1 MDAQTACDAAVFHTF
16 PSGAAVEHA
25 QCDHDQKPILAQKMG
40 GVAMKYGW
48 PRAWLVLVSL
58 AALPF
63 AHAQR
68 GAPNGEWP
76 TYGGDLGHTRY
87 APLEQIDAAN
97 FNRLEI
103 AWRFKTDSLGP
114 NREFNFQST
123 PLMVDGVVYSTAG
136 SRRAV
141 VALDAGNGELLWM
154 HRLDEGPRGQAAPR
168 QLSGRGL
175 AYWENGDDKRIIYVT
190 PGYQMIALDAR
201 TGARVTSFGDEGIV
215 DLKENID
222 QDLDP
227 LTGEIG
233 LHATPIVAKNVVIVG
248 AAHPT
253 GANPTSARMTK
264 GYVRGYDARTGE
276 RLWIFHTVPM
286 RGEFGTESWL
296 RGSNEYTGNTGV
308 WAQISVDEELETVY
322 LPVEQATGDY
332 TGIDRPGDNLFS
344 ETLLAVDLNTGER
357 KWHFQLVHHGIWDHD
372 IPSAPILFDAV
383 VEGRPV
389 KAVAQPTKQA
399 FLYVFDRVTGR
410 PLWPIEE
417 RPVPA
422 GDVPGEWYSPTQP
435 IPTKPPAYDRQGIT
449 ENDLIDFTPELRR
462 EALEVVAW
470 HKMGPLF
477 TPPVVSNINGPLGT
491 LMVPSQ
497 DGGSN
502 WQGGSYDPETGV
514 LYVASASTIVSKAVV
529 PPYPGQSEMAY
540 IEGNAVTGPRTTGGS
555 GSAAGGGRS
564 EFRPAERRVLTPDD
578 PSRGPPK
585 LALSV
590 QGLPLLK
597 PPYGR
602 ITAIDM
608 KRGEILWQVAHGET
622 PDDIK
627 NHPLLKDMD
636 LPRTGQTGSPGTLV
650 TKTLLISGERLNTTT
665 PEGLG
670 AMLRAY
676 DKATGREVGAVY
688 MPAPQSGSPMTY
700 MWNGEQ
706 YLVVA
711 ISGAQYAGELLAFR
725 LPRR

>member
-1 MDAQTACDAAVFHTF
+1 MMKAGALGVGVVLALLTA
-16 PSGAAVEHA
+16 P
-25 QCDHDQKPILAQKMG
+25 
-40 GVAMKYGW
+40 
-48 PRAWLVLVSL
+48 
-58 AALPF
+58 AL
-63 AHAQR
+63 AQR
-68 GAPNGEWP
+68 GAPNGEWR

-87 APLEQIDAAN
+87 APLDQIDASN

-141 VALDAGNGELLWM
+141 VALDAANGELLWI
-154 HRLDEGPRGQAAPR
+154 HRLDEGQRGQVAPR

-201 TGARVTSFGDEGIV
+201 TGDRVTSFGDGGIV
-215 DLKENID
+215 DLKRNID

-227 LTGEIG
+227 LDNQIG
-233 LHATPIVAKNVVIVG
+233 LHATPIVAKNVIIVG

-253 GANPTSARMTK
+253 GANPTTARATK
-264 GYVRGYDARTGE
+264 GYVRGFDARTGE

-296 RGSNEYTGNTGV
+296 RDSNEYTGNTGV
-308 WAQISVDEELETVY
+308 WAQISVDPELETVY
-322 LPVEQATGDY
+322 LPVEESTGDY

-344 ETLLAVDLNTGER
+344 ETLVAVDLNTGER
-357 KWHFQLVHHGIWDHD
+357 KWHFQLVHHGIWDFD
-372 IPSAPILFDAV
+372 IPAAPILFDAV
-383 VEGRPV
+383 VDGRAV

-399 FLYVFDRVTGR
+399 FLYVFDRVTGK

-417 RPVPA
+417 RPVPK

-435 IPTKPPAYDRQGIT
+435 FPTKPKGYDRQGIT
-449 ENDLIDFTPELRR
+449 ESDLIDFTPELHR

-497 DGGSN
+497 DGGTN
-502 WQGGSYDPETGV
+502 WQGGSFDPETNI
-514 LYVASASTIVSKAVV
+514 LYVASGSTVVSKAVV

-564 EFRPAERRVLTPDD
+564 EFRPAERRQLTPDD

-602 ITAIDM
+602 ISAIDM
-608 KRGEILWQVAHGET
+608 TRGEILWQVAHGET

-627 NHPLLKDMD
+627 SHPLLQG
-636 LPRTGQTGSPGTLV
+636 LTIPRTGQAGSPGTLV

-700 MWNGEQ
+700 MLNGEQ

-711 ISGAQYAGELLAFR
+711 ISGAQYAGELLAFK

>member
-1 MDAQTACDAAVFHTF
+1 MAST
-16 PSGAAVEHA
+16 P
-25 QCDHDQKPILAQKMG
+25 P
-40 GVAMKYGW
+40 
-48 PRAWLVLVSL
+48 
-58 AALPF
+58 AL
-63 AHAQR
+63 AQR
-68 GAPNGEWP
+68 GAPAGEWP

-87 APLEQIDAAN
+87 APLDQIDAGN

-136 SRRAV
+136 TRRAV

-154 HRLDEGPRGQAAPR
+154 HRLDEGVRGQVAPR

-175 AYWENGDDKRIIYVT
+175 AYWENGEDKRIIYVT
-190 PGYQMIALDAR
+190 PGYRLIALDAR
-201 TGARVTSFGDEGIV
+201 TGDRVASFGENGIV
-215 DLKENID
+215 DLKQNID
-222 QDLDP
+222 QNLDP
-227 LTGEIG
+227 LDNEIG
-233 LHATPIVAKNVVIVG
+233 LHATPIVAKNVIIVG

-253 GANPTSARMTK
+253 GANPTSARVTK
-264 GYVRGYDARTGE
+264 GYVRGFDARTGE

-296 RGSNEYTGNTGV
+296 RDSNDYTGNTGV
-308 WAQISVDEELETVY
+308 WAQISVDPELEMVY
-322 LPVEQATGDY
+322 LPVEEATGDY
-332 TGIDRPGDNLFS
+332 YGGERPGDNLFS
-344 ETLLAVDLNTGER
+344 ETLVAVDLNTGER
-357 KWHFQLVHHGIWDHD
+357 KWHYQLVHHGIWDMD
-372 IPSAPILFDAV
+372 IPCAPILFDTV
-383 VEGRPV
+383 VNGRPV

-417 RPVPA
+417 RPVPE

-435 IPTKPPAYDRQGIT
+435 FPTRPPAYDRQGVT
-449 ENDLIDFTPELRR
+449 ENDLIDFTPALRR
-462 EALEVVAW
+462 EALEIVAW
-470 HKMGPLF
+470 HKLGPLF
-477 TPPVVSNINGPLGT
+477 TPPVVSHIDGPLGT
-491 LMVPSQ
+491 LFAPSQ
-497 DGGSN
+497 EGGTN
-502 WQGGSYDPETGV
+502 WQGGSFDPETSV
-514 LYVASASTIVSKAVV
+514 LYVASGSTVVSKAVV
-529 PPYPGQSEMAY
+529 PPYPGQSEMPF

-564 EFRPAERRVLTPDD
+564 EFRPTERRAATPSD
-578 PSRGPPK
+578 PSRGAPK

-602 ITAIDM
+602 ISAIDM
-608 KRGEILWQVAHGET
+608 MRGEILWQVAHGET

-627 NHPLLKDMD
+627 SHPLLAGLT
-636 LPRTGQTGSPGTLV
+636 LPRTGQAGSPGTLV
-650 TKTLLISGERLNTTT
+650 TKTLLIAGERLYTTT

-700 MWNGEQ
+700 LHDGEQ

-725 LPRR
+725 LRR

>member
-1 MDAQTACDAAVFHTF
+1 MKRVGCIKLSWLLLV
-16 PSGAAVEHA
+16 G
-25 QCDHDQKPILAQKMG
+25 LAQ
-40 GVAMKYGW
+40 
-48 PRAWLVLVSL
+48 
-58 AALPF
+58 
-63 AHAQR
+63 HAPAQQ
-68 GAPNGEWP
+68 GASNGEWR

-87 APLEQIDAAN
+87 APLDQIDASN

-141 VALDAGNGELLWM
+141 VALDAGNGELLWI
-154 HRLDEGPRGQAAPR
+154 HRLDEGQRGQVAPR

-175 AYWENGDDKRIIYVT
+175 AYWENGDDKRIVYVT

-201 TGARVTSFGDEGIV
+201 TGDRVESFGEGGIV
-215 DLKENID
+215 DLKQNID
-222 QDLDP
+222 QNLDP
-227 LTGEIG
+227 LDNEIG
-233 LHATPIVAKNVVIVG
+233 LHATPIVAKNVIIVG

-253 GANPTSARMTK
+253 GANPTSARVTK
-264 GYVRGYDARTGE
+264 GYVRGFDARTGE

-296 RGSNEYTGNTGV
+296 KGSNEYTGNTGV
-308 WAQISVDEELETVY
+308 WAQISVDPELETVY

-332 TGIDRPGDNLFS
+332 FGADRPGDNLFA

-357 KWHFQLVHHGIWDHD
+357 KWHYQLVHHGIWDMD
-372 IPSAPILFDAV
+372 IPCAPILFDAV
-383 VEGRPV
+383 VDGRTV

-417 RPVPA
+417 RPVPK
-422 GDVPGEWYSPTQP
+422 GEVPGEWYAPTQP
-435 IPTKPPAYDRQGIT
+435 IPSKPPAYDRQGIT
-449 ENDLIDFTPELRR
+449 EDDLIDFTPELRR

-497 DGGSN
+497 DGGTN
-502 WQGGSYDPETGV
+502 WQGGSFDPETGI
-514 LYVASASTIVSKAVV
+514 LYVASGSTVVSKAVV

-540 IEGNAVTGPRTTGGS
+540 IEGNAVTCPRTTGGS

-585 LALSV
+585 LALAV

-602 ITAIDM
+602 ISAIDM

-627 NHPLLKDMD
+627 SHPLLKDLN
-636 LPRTGQTGSPGTLV
+636 LPRTGQAGSPGTLV
-650 TKTLLISGERLNTTT
+650 TKTLLIAGERLNTTT

-700 MWNGEQ
+700 MLNGEQ

>member
-1 MDAQTACDAAVFHTF
+1 VTAIKSLYWRKKEAGGMRKQIALRRWALGLIVAA
-16 PSGAAVEHA
+16 P
-25 QCDHDQKPILAQKMG
+25 L
-40 GVAMKYGW
+40 
-48 PRAWLVLVSL
+48 
-58 AALPF
+58 
-63 AHAQR
+63 AHAQQ
-68 GAPNGEWP
+68 GAQNGEWP

-87 APLEQIDAAN
+87 APLEQIDASN

-141 VALDAGNGELLWM
+141 VALDAGNGELLWI
-154 HRLDEGPRGQAAPR
+154 HRLDEGARGQAAPR

-175 AYWENGDDKRIIYVT
+175 AYWENGDDRRIIYVT

-201 TGARVTSFGDEGIV
+201 TGARVASFGEGGIV

-222 QDLDP
+222 QDVDP
-227 LTGEIG
+227 LSPEIG

-264 GYVRGYDARTGE
+264 GYVRGYDVRTGE

-357 KWHFQLVHHGIWDHD
+357 KWHYQLVHHGIWDHD
-372 IPSAPILFDAV
+372 IPCAPILFDTV
-383 VEGRPV
+383 VDGRPV

-435 IPTKPPAYDRQGIT
+435 FPTKPPAYDRQGIT
-449 ENDLIDFTPELRR
+449 EDDLIDFTPELRR
-462 EALEVVAW
+462 EALEIVAW

-497 DGGSN
+497 DGGTN
-502 WQGGSYDPETGV
+502 WQGGSYDPETGI
-514 LYVASASTIVSKAVV
+514 LYVASASTVVSKAVV

-564 EFRPAERRVLTPDD
+564 EFRPTERRVLTPDD

-590 QGLPLLK
+590 QGLPILK

-602 ITAIDM
+602 ITALDM
-608 KRGEILWQVAHGET
+608 KRGEILWQIAHGET

-627 NHPLLKDMD
+627 SHPLLKDLS

-650 TKTLLISGERLNTTT
+650 TKTLLIAGERLNTTT

-700 MWNGEQ
+700 RWNGEQ

-711 ISGAQYAGELLAFR
+711 ISGAQYAGELLAFK

>member
-1 MDAQTACDAAVFHTF
+1 MRKKVALRRWAFGLIAAA
-16 PSGAAVEHA
+16 P
-25 QCDHDQKPILAQKMG
+25 L
-40 GVAMKYGW
+40 
-48 PRAWLVLVSL
+48 
-58 AALPF
+58 
-63 AHAQR
+63 AHAQQ

-87 APLEQIDAAN
+87 APLDQIDAGN

-114 NREFNFQST
+114 TREFNFQST

-141 VALDAGNGELLWM
+141 VALDAGNGELLWI
-154 HRLDEGPRGQAAPR
+154 HRLDEGARGQAAPR

-175 AYWENGDDKRIIYVT
+175 AYWESGDDRRILYVT

-201 TGARVTSFGDEGIV
+201 TGTRVASFGEGGIV

-227 LTGEIG
+227 LSGEIG

-264 GYVRGYDARTGE
+264 GYVRGYDVRTGE

-372 IPSAPILFDAV
+372 IPSAPILFDTV
-383 VEGRPV
+383 VDGRPV

-435 IPTKPPAYDRQGIT
+435 FPTKPPAYDRQGIT
-449 ENDLIDFTPELRR
+449 EDDLIDFTPELRR

-470 HKMGPLF
+470 HKMGPLY

-564 EFRPAERRVLTPDD
+564 EFRPTERRVLTPDD
-578 PSRGPPK
+578 PSRGSPK

-602 ITAIDM
+602 ITALDM
-608 KRGEILWQVAHGET
+608 KRGEILWQIAHGET

-627 NHPLLKDMD
+627 SHPLLKDLD

-650 TKTLLISGERLNTTT
+650 TKTLLIAGERLNTTT
-665 PEGLG
+665 PEGVG

-711 ISGAQYAGELLAFR
+711 ISGAQYAGELLAFK

>member
-1 MDAQTACDAAVFHTF
+1 MARTIFPLSVAVT
-16 PSGAAVEHA
+16 
-25 QCDHDQKPILAQKMG
+25 
-40 GVAMKYGW
+40 
-48 PRAWLVLVSL
+48 L
-58 AALPF
+58 AAL
-63 AHAQR
+63 ASAAAAQQ
-68 GAPNGEWP
+68 GAANGEWR

-87 APLEQIDAAN
+87 APLDQIDASN
-97 FNRLEI
+97 FNRLEV

-123 PLMVDGVVYSTAG
+123 PLMVNGVVYSTAG

-154 HRLDEGPRGQAAPR
+154 HRLDEGQRGQVAPR

-175 AYWENGDDKRIIYVT
+175 AYWENGDDQRIIYVT

-201 TGARVTSFGDEGIV
+201 TGDRVESFGERGIV

-227 LTGEIG
+227 LNGEIG

-276 RLWIFHTVPM
+276 RLWIFHTVPI

-296 RGSNEYTGNTGV
+296 QGSNEYTGNTGV

-332 TGIDRPGDNLFS
+332 YGADRPGDNLFS
-344 ETLLAVDLNTGER
+344 DTLLAVDLNTGER
-357 KWHFQLVHHGIWDHD
+357 KWHYQLVHHGIWDHD
-372 IPSAPILFDAV
+372 IPSAPILFDTV
-383 VEGRPV
+383 VDGRPI

-399 FLYVFDRVTGR
+399 FLYVFDRVTGL
-410 PLWPIEE
+410 PVWPIEE
-417 RPVPA
+417 RPVPP

-435 IPTKPPAYDRQGIT
+435 FPTKPPAYDRQGIT
-449 ENDLIDFTPELRR
+449 ADDLIDFTPELRR
-462 EALEVVAW
+462 EALEIVAW

-514 LYVASASTIVSKAVV
+514 LYVASASTVVSKAVV

-564 EFRPAERRVLTPDD
+564 EFRPTERRVQTPDD

-602 ITAIDM
+602 ITALDL
-608 KRGEILWQVAHGET
+608 KRGEILWQAAHGET

-627 NHPLLKDMD
+627 SHPLLKDLN

-650 TKTLLISGERLNTTT
+650 TKTLLIAGERLNTTT

-700 MWNGEQ
+700 LHNGEQ
-706 YLVVA
+706 YLIVA
-711 ISGAQYAGELLAFR
+711 ISGAQYAGELLALK

>member
-1 MDAQTACDAAVFHTF
+1 MMRGR
-16 PSGAAVEHA
+16 S
-25 QCDHDQKPILAQKMG
+25 I
-40 GVAMKYGW
+40 
-48 PRAWLVLVSL
+48 AWVVL
-58 AALPF
+58 AALAPV
-63 AHAQR
+63 AHAQN
-68 GAPNGEWP
+68 GAPAGEWP

-87 APLEQIDAAN
+87 APLDQIDAGN
-97 FNRLEI
+97 FGRLEV

-141 VALDAGNGELLWM
+141 VALDAGNGELLWI
-154 HRLDEGPRGQAAPR
+154 HRLDEGARGQAAPR

-175 AYWENGDDKRIIYVT
+175 AYWENGDDKRIVYVT
-190 PGYQMIALDAR
+190 PGYQLIALDAR
-201 TGARVTSFGDEGIV
+201 TGNRVPGFGDEGIV

-227 LTGEIG
+227 LNSEIG
-233 LHATPIVAKNVVIVG
+233 LHATPIVAKNVIIVG

-264 GYVRGYDARTGE
+264 GYVRAYDARTGE

-308 WAQISVDEELETVY
+308 WAQISVDPELETVY

-332 TGIDRPGDNLFS
+332 YGAERPGDNLFS

-357 KWHFQLVHHGIWDHD
+357 KWHFQLVHHGIWDMD
-372 IPSAPILFDAV
+372 IPAAPILFDAV
-383 VEGRPV
+383 VDGRAV

-399 FLYVFDRVTGR
+399 FLYVFDRVTGE

-417 RPVPA
+417 RPVPP

-435 IPTKPPAYDRQGIT
+435 FPTKPPAYDRQGIV
-449 ENDLIDFTPELRR
+449 ESDLIDFTPALKR

-477 TPPVVSNINGPLGT
+477 TPPVASNINGPLGT

-514 LYVASASTIVSKAVV
+514 LYVASASTIISKAVV

-564 EFRPAERRVLTPDD
+564 EFRPTERRQLTPDD
-578 PSRGPPK
+578 PSRGPPR

-590 QGLPLLK
+590 QGLPILK

-602 ITAIDM
+602 ISAIDM
-608 KRGEILWQVAHGET
+608 KRGEMLWQIAHGQT

-627 NHPLLKDMD
+627 SHPLLQGLD

-650 TKTLLISGERLNTTT
+650 TKTLLIAGERLYTTT
-665 PEGLG
+665 STGELG

-676 DKATGREVGAVY
+676 DKATGSEVGAVY

-700 MWNGEQ
+700 MHGGEQ

-711 ISGAQYAGELLAFR
+711 ISGAQYAGELLAFK
-725 LPRR
+725 LPRRRGE

>member
-1 MDAQTACDAAVFHTF
+1 M
-16 PSGAAVEHA
+16 
-25 QCDHDQKPILAQKMG
+25 
-40 GVAMKYGW
+40 
-48 PRAWLVLVSL
+48 
-58 AALPF
+58 AALPL
-63 AHAQR
+63 AYAQR
-68 GAPNGEWP
+68 GAAEGEWR

-87 APLEQIDAAN
+87 APLDQIDATN
-97 FNRLEI
+97 FNRLEV

-123 PLMVDGVVYSTAG
+123 PLMVDGVIYSTAG

-141 VALDAGNGELLWM
+141 VALDAGNGELLWI
-154 HRLDEGPRGQAAPR
+154 HRLDEGQRGQVAPR

-175 AYWENGDDKRIIYVT
+175 AYWENGDDKRIVYVT

-201 TGARVTSFGDEGIV
+201 TGDRIESFGENGIV
-215 DLKENID
+215 DLKQNID
-222 QDLDP
+222 QNLDP
-227 LTGEIG
+227 LDNEIG
-233 LHATPIVAKNVVIVG
+233 LHATPIVAKNVIIVG

-253 GANPTSARMTK
+253 GANPTSARVTK
-264 GYVRGYDARTGE
+264 GYVRGFDARTGE

-332 TGIDRPGDNLFS
+332 YGAERPGDNLFS
-344 ETLLAVDLNTGER
+344 ETLLAVDLNTGAR
-357 KWHFQLVHHGIWDHD
+357 KWHYQLVHHGVWDLD
-372 IPSAPILFDAV
+372 IPCAPILFDTV
-383 VEGRPV
+383 VDGRPV

-410 PLWPIEE
+410 PIWPIEE
-417 RPVPA
+417 RPVPQ

-435 IPTKPPAYDRQGIT
+435 FPTKPAAYDRQGVT
-449 ENDLIDFTPELRR
+449 EDDLIDFTPELRR

-491 LMVPSQ
+491 LMAPSQ
-497 DGGSN
+497 DGGTN
-502 WQGGSYDPETGV
+502 WQGGSYDPETGM
-514 LYVASASTIVSKAVV
+514 LYVASGSTVVSKAVV
-529 PPYPGQSEMAY
+529 EPYPGQSEMAY

-564 EFRPAERRVLTPDD
+564 EFRPAERRQLTPDD

-590 QGLPLLK
+590 QGLPILK

-602 ITAIDM
+602 ISAIDM

-627 NHPLLKDMD
+627 NHPLLKDLD
-636 LPRTGQTGSPGTLV
+636 LPRTGQAGSPGTLV
-650 TKTLLISGERLNTTT
+650 TKTLLVSGERLYTTT

-700 MWNGEQ
+700 LHNGEQ

-711 ISGAQYAGELLAFR
+711 ISGAQYAGELLAFK

>member
-1 MDAQTACDAAVFHTF
+1 MRRAEFLAISALSAA
-16 PSGAAVEHA
+16 A
-25 QCDHDQKPILAQKMG
+25 L
-40 GVAMKYGW
+40 
-48 PRAWLVLVSL
+48 
-58 AALPF
+58 LPF
-63 AHAQR
+63 AQAQQ
-68 GAPNGEWP
+68 GATNGEWR

-87 APLEQIDAAN
+87 APLEQIDAGN

-222 QDLDP
+222 QNLDP

-296 RGSNEYTGNTGV
+296 KGSNEYTGNTGV

-357 KWHFQLVHHGIWDHD
+357 KWHYQLVHHGIWDHD
-372 IPSAPILFDAV
+372 IPCAPILFDTV
-383 VEGRPV
+383 VDGRLV

-435 IPTKPPAYDRQGIT
+435 IPTKPAAYDRQGIT

-462 EALEVVAW
+462 EALEIVAW

-497 DGGSN
+497 DGGTN

-514 LYVASASTIVSKAVV
+514 LYVASASTVVSKAVV

-564 EFRPAERRVLTPDD
+564 EFRPTERRVLTPDD

-627 NHPLLKDMD
+627 NHPLLQGLD
-636 LPRTGQTGSPGTLV
+636 LPRTGQNGSPGTLV

-700 MWNGEQ
+700 LHDGEQ

-711 ISGAQYAGELLAFR
+711 ISGAQYAGELLAFK